1 MQLYGNST
9 RAVVIMLT
17 MGLGCSGHPKTDTK
31 SPATDNGLIHTQNNS
46 MTDTQHISRTD
57 FGTTADGQ
65 KVWLYTLHNDSM
77 TAKIMTYGAIVT
89 ELHVPDRQG
98 KDADVVL
105 GFASLDK
112 YLAGHPYFG
121 SIAGRFANRI
131 AKGTFTLDGKT
142 YHLAANN
149 APNSLHGGKV
159 GFDKRVW
166 DSEPMETADGPAL
179 KLTYISKDGEEGFP
193 GKLKVAVTYTLTND
207 NALKYE
213 IDATTDKPTVVNLTN
228 HTYFNLDGENSG
240 TILDEVLMINAD
252 RYTPVNDVQIPT
264 GELASV
270 QGTPMDF
277 STPHAIGERIEQVP
291 GGYDHNYV
299 INGGG
304 QGKLVYAVKLRDPR
318 SGRVMELYTTQPGV
332 QLYTGNF
339 LDGKLTGIGG
349 AKYEKHAGLCL
360 ETQHFPDSPNQPQF
374 PSTVLRRGE
383 TYHQVTIFKF
393 SAT

>member
-1 MQLYGNST
+1 
-9 RAVVIMLT
+9 
-17 MGLGCSGHPKTDTK
+17 
-31 SPATDNGLIHTQNNS
+31 
-46 MTDTQHISRTD
+46 
-57 FGTTADGQ
+57 
-65 KVWLYTLHNDSM
+65 
-77 TAKIMTYGAIVT
+77 
-89 ELHVPDRQG
+89 
-98 KDADVVL
+98 
-105 GFASLDK
+105 
-112 YLAGHPYFG
+112 
-121 SIAGRFANRI
+121 
-131 AKGTFTLDGKT
+131 
-142 YHLAANN
+142 
-149 APNSLHGGKV
+149 
-159 GFDKRVW
+159 
-166 DSEPMETADGPAL
+166 METADGPAL